1 MSPIADNTFHF
12 VTDVHLVLSRA
23 AHVSVLL
30 GEVFDH
36 GDQVKAGQ
44 AHAYH
49 PLPLLEEENEA
60 EEEDENKSKDSKED
74 DKNKDNDCSEIVAV
88 ECAVADDVVVI

>member
-30 GEVFDH
+30 GELVHH
-36 GDQVKAGQ
+36 GDEVEADQTHTK
-44 AHAYH
+44 HT
-49 PLPLLEEENEA
+49 LPFLELIS
-60 EEEDENKSKDSKED
+60 DQFDL
-74 DKNKDNDCSEIVAV
+74 
-88 ECAVADDVVVI
+88 